1 MGSGRWVVPLIPN
14 LAPKLNLTWAMASG
28 KLEVGSNKWAVTSG
42 QRALASSKLAVAS
55 GQWQVGSGR
64 SQTIHIYSRVLV
76 KRQVVRFVFV

>member
-1 MGSGRWVVPLIPN
+1 MGSGRWVVPPIPN

-55 GQWQVGSGR
+55 GQWQVGSGKWAVGDLKPYIF
-64 SQTIHIYSRVLV
+64 TAE
-76 KRQVVRFVFV
+76 FW